1 VTITIDEPIK
11 YAGRVFGIDC
21 NLNKSCRPCPC
32 CIVCT
37 TRLNYVPLYTCT
49 FSFFVGKS
57 SDIFFK
63 WKFSLENL
71 HRKKCRNSF
80 HAGTW
85 SKKRKRDCVLLVVID
100 ILMGRTNTHHPILLF
115 ISSPSQVP
123 FIFFLSFSFYEVE
136 KRLTSEM
143 KKKNAQLTTCFCYPF
158 LVFFHRL
165 GNLFATILSYC
176 QIFFISSLFLV
187 GGGL

>member
-1 VTITIDEPIK
+1 MTITIDEPIK

-85 SKKRKRDCVLLVVID
+85 SKKRKRNCVLLVVID
-100 ILMGRTNTHHPILLF
+100 ILMGRTNTPTIQFFFSSLLRLRC
-115 ISSPSQVP
+115 PS
-123 FIFFLSFSFYEVE
+123 FFFFLFPFMKWRKDSHRKW
-136 KRLTSEM
+136 KRKML
-143 KKKNAQLTTCFCYPF
+143 NW
-158 LVFFHRL
+158 RL
-165 GNLFATILSYC
+165 AFVI
-176 QIFFISSLFLV
+176 LFLSSSTD
-187 GGGL
+187 